1 MERFTK
7 NKKVVIL
14 LLCISLVGVIFIY
27 NFIIKDKKINNVTS
41 SEQVKDKTLD
51 KKNKTEDTKENSKSS
66 NGDEKKETSNDKT
79 MEDKNNENSQKN
91 TTKYSD
97 NNSQKLISKK
107 EPYTSKAIGENH
119 SSNQLQPIKK
129 GDTIKNQSKDKD
141 KHTIEERDKKDDT
154 IEKQS
159 KDKHN
164 TEEKDKKGEEIN
176 ILNQKNGDYSIDIKK
191 INNSGVKIVINSKN
205 LNDSNEGRIMIYN
218 DKNSLVYIDQG
229 ELESGKLNFNT
240 QLDSGSY
247 TGYYKV
253 EGEKK
258 PISFVIK

>member
-1 MERFTK
+1 MNRFTK
-7 NKKVVIL
+7 NKKIIIL
-14 LLCISLVGVIFIY
+14 LVCVSLVGLIFIY

-51 KKNKTEDTKENSKSS
+51 EKNKTEDTKENSKSS
-66 NGDEKKETSNDKT
+66 NEDVKKEHKNGESINND
-79 MEDKNNENSQKN
+79 NNGDSQKN
-91 TTKYSD
+91 TIKDSD
-97 NNSQKLISKK
+97 NNKNIISK
-107 EPYTSKAIGENH
+107 EETYTSKAIDENH
-119 SSNQLQPIKK
+119 GSKQLQPIKK
-129 GDTIKNQSKDKD
+129 DDTIKSQSGD
-141 KHTIEERDKKDDT
+141 KHNIEKTDKKD
-154 IEKQS
+154 K
-159 KDKHN
+159 
-164 TEEKDKKGEEIN
+164 EIN
-176 ILNQKNGDYSIDIKK
+176 VLNQKNGNYSIDIKK
-191 INNSGVKIVINSKN
+191 INTSDIKIVINSKN

-253 EGEKK
+253 EGDKK